1 MDFYFDSYGDLTLQR
16 AMVSDQVRTDAFAD
30 AIAEVVKDGD
40 TVLDVGTGT
49 GLLAMLAAKAG
60 AKKVYGIDQASVV
73 ALATK
78 LVEHNGLSDKVEIT
92 KGNAKNFE
100 LPEKVDLLVSEWLG
114 HFGFVET
121 MLDDVIL
128 ARDRN
133 LKPDGKMM
141 PSSIELFMAPIS
153 VPWIYGETGPGFW
166 SFPVRGID
174 YSPLEAMELKQAIA
188 GKSVVPVDALLSRGE
203 SLMAFDLKT
212 VKKDDPWRSGDLE
225 FVIEEDG
232 KMDGFVGWFV
242 SDLSPEITL
251 DTGPDCVPTHWGQT
265 HFMFPPRDVKK
276 GDVVKAHFALDR
288 HPFEERS
295 LELRL
300 AVDDDTIYYTI
311 G

>member
-40 TVLDVGTGT
+40 RVLDVGTGT
-49 GLLAMLAAKAG
+49 GLLAMLSAKAG
-60 AKKVYGIDQASVV
+60 AEKVFGIDQASV
-73 ALATK
+73 AELATK
-78 LVEHNGLSDKVEIT
+78 LVEHNGLSDKVEII
-92 KGNAKNFE
+92 KGNAKNLQ
-100 LPEKVDLLVSEWLG
+100 LPEKVDVLVSEWLG

-121 MLDDVIL
+121 MLDDVIV
-128 ARDRN
+128 ARDKN
-133 LKPDGKMM
+133 LKPNGTML
-141 PSSIELFMAPIS
+141 PCGIELFMAPIS
-153 VPWIYGETGPGFW
+153 VPWIYGESGPGFW
-166 SFPVRGID
+166 DFPVHGID
-174 YSPLEAMELKQAIA
+174 YSPLEEMELKQAIA

-212 VKKDDPWRSGDLE
+212 VQRDDPWRSGDLE

-232 KMDGFVGWFV
+232 RMDGFVGWFT

-251 DTGPDCVPTHWGQT
+251 DTGPGSIPTHWGQT
-265 HFMFPPRDVKK
+265 HLMFPPRDVKK
-276 GDVVKAHFALDR
+276 GDALKAHFALNR

-295 LELRL
+295 LELKL
-300 AVDDDTIYYTI
+300 TVDEETIHYTV